1 MADYSAPK
9 RGVAFRF
16 TLSLFA
22 RSDNQIKTAPTLA
35 AGDVKVSKDNG
46 ATANIT
52 TLPSEA
58 PASSGILQVDLSAT
72 EMTAD
77 LVTVI
82 FRDAAGA
89 EWNDVA
95 IHLAPS
101 PVQMGDL
108 ATAANLTV
116 IDDLIDTEVAA
127 IKSVVDAILVD
138 TAEIGAAGAGLTAL
152 ATQASVNTIDDFL
165 DTEVAAI
172 KAKTDNLPSDP
183 ADASD
188 IASSFSTVNS
198 TLSTIAGYID
208 TEVSTIVTQTSAAS
222 IRTAV
227 GLASANLDT
236 QIGTLATY
244 LDTEIAAILADT
256 NELQTDWANG
266 GRLDLLIDAINA
278 KTTSLPSDPADAS
291 VIAGRFDTLDT
302 SVADL
307 PTNAELATALAAAD
321 DAVLAAIAALNNL
334 SAAQVN
340 AEVVDALATDTYAEP
355 GQGTP
360 GATISL
366 AAKVNYI
373 YKALRNKST
382 VTATEHSIFND
393 DAVTVDHKRTI
404 SDDATTFTSGE
415 LTTGP

>member
-1 MADYSAPK
+1 MADYSDPK
-9 RGVAFRF
+9 RATAFRF
-16 TLSLFA
+16 TMSLFA

-52 TLPSEA
+52 TLPAET

-77 LVTVI
+77 LVTII

-95 IHLAPS
+95 VNIAPS
-101 PVQMGDL
+101 TVQMADL
-108 ATAANLTV
+108 ATAAALTTV
-116 IDDLIDTEVAA
+116 DDLLDTEVAA
-127 IKSVVDAILVD
+127 IKTVVDAILVD
-138 TAEIGAAGAGLTAL
+138 TAEIGAAGAGLTVL

-172 KAKTDNLPSDP
+172 LA
-183 ADASD
+183 A
-188 IASSFSTVNS
+188 V
-198 TLSTIAGYID
+198 D
-208 TEVSTIVTQTSAAS
+208 TEVATIVSQTTAAN
-222 IRTAV
+222 IRAAV

-236 QIGTLATY
+236 QIGTLATAANLSTVAGY

-256 NELQTDWANG
+256 NELQADWADG

-278 KTTSLPSDPADAS
+278 KTTNLPSDPADAS

-307 PTNAELATALAAAD
+307 PTNAELATALGDIPSA
-321 DAVLAAIAALNNL
+321 AAIADAVWDEALAGHAGAGSTGEQL
-334 SAAQVN
+334 AAAGAAGDPWATALPGAYSAGSAGKIVGDALDAAVSTRASQATLDTLDGV
-340 AEVVDALATDTYAEP
+340 ADAIKVKTDSLTFTVAGQVDANIQYVNDVQVT
-355 GQGTP
+355 GT
-360 GATISL
+360 GA
-366 AAKVNYI
+366 
-373 YKALRNKST
+373 
-382 VTATEHSIFND
+382 
-393 DAVTVDHKRTI
+393 
-404 SDDATTFTSGE
+404 SGDE
-415 LTTGP
+415 WGP